1 MPWFEAFCMSGIF
14 GDRPCRWRHLRTIR
28 SAWEGVGV
36 LTGIAGQNV
45 RCAPWAHPYRTERTR
60 GDERNGEQSDG
71 SVAMVG
77 MTWWWI
83 GGALLV
89 VVVIAVLLRPHWFN

>member
-1 MPWFEAFCMSGIF
+1 MSVVPFGRIRTAPSEPMGMSAMANKVTEA
-14 GDRPCRWRHLRTIR
+14 
-28 SAWEGVGV
+28 
-36 LTGIAGQNV
+36 
-45 RCAPWAHPYRTERTR
+45 
-60 GDERNGEQSDG
+60 
-71 SVAMVG
+71 VAIVG